1 MKKHSR
7 SKSIVII
14 SAIFLVLG
22 FVLFKLD
29 VLGLVPIFVIIIS
42 FFMLVVHGLLHL
54 SGRKDGDVFE
64 AYQEAAKT
72 KGVALE
78 AGLRNKND

>member
-29 VLGLVPIFVIIIS
+29 VLGLVPIFVIVIS

-54 SGRKDGDVFE
+54 SGRKGGDVFE